1 MQYIRMDK
9 TNRRKRVD
17 AQAST
22 RGVIDVLVHVIMVL
36 RSLIRPETNELR
48 EEVSENVT
56 AVKYIEQTQINF
68 G

>member
-9 TNRRKRVD
+9 TNRRKRVH
-17 AQAST
+17 AHASF